1 MRLRNG
7 LLFPAL
13 TLVLAASMAACGGSS
28 NNSAPTAAPSASS
41 APAAASPPVT
51 GKVTVFAA
59 ASLTDA
65 FNEMGKAFQQRDPQ
79 AEVSFNF
86 AGSPTL
92 RTQLEQGA
100 RAEIYASAD
109 TANMNT
115 ALQNGVVADGGKI
128 FARNSLTVITPVGS
142 TQKVTSL
149 ADLGKPGI
157 KLVLANAQ
165 VPAGNYAHQMLG
177 LMAKDATYGAGW
189 PDKVLKNLVSEE
201 SDVKQVVA
209 KVQLGEADAG
219 IVYGTDVTSALA
231 SRLKTI
237 AVPNQFN
244 VVAEYPISIVK
255 GAANTPAGRAFID
268 FVLSP
273 AGQAILKKYG
283 FQTVAGIS

>member
-1 MRLRNG
+1 ML
-7 LLFPAL
+7 PAL
-13 TLVLAASMAACGGSS
+13 ALVLAIAMAACGSSS
-28 NNSAPTAAPSASS
+28 NDSKPAAATAAPTT
-41 APAAASPPVT
+41 AAATNPPAT
-51 GKVTVFAA
+51 GKITVFAA

-65 FNEMGKAFQQRDPQ
+65 FNEMGKAFQQKNPQ

-109 TANMNT
+109 AANMNT
-115 ALQNGVVADGGKI
+115 AQQNGVVVDGGKI
-128 FARNSLTVITPVGS
+128 FARNSLTVITPAGG

-157 KLVLANAQ
+157 KLVLANPQ

-177 LMAKDATYGAGW
+177 LMEKDAAYGAGW

-219 IVYGTDVTSALA
+219 IVYGTDVTPALA
-231 SRLKTI
+231 AKLKTI
-237 AVPNQFN
+237 AVPTQFN

-255 GAANTPAGRAFID
+255 GAANATAGRAFID

-273 AGQAILKKYG
+273 EGQAILKKYG
-283 FQTVAGIS
+283 FQTVSGIS